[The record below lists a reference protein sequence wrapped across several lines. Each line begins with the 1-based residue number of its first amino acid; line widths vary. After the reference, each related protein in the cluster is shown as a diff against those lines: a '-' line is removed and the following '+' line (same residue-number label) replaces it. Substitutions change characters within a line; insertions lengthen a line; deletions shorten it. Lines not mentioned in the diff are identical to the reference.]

1 MELQEKINFWQSG
14 AKSDLEAAQR
24 LLEVDKYNQALFF
37 LHLALEKTIK
47 GLVLKNT
54 KESPLPIHN
63 LERLAIDASIGID
76 EEKGSQLREIN
87 SYNISGRYDSY
98 KLEFYK
104 KANKEYALKWFEI
117 GKKLFQF
124 FQKKYE

>member
-1 MELQEKINFWQSG
+1 MELQEKINYWFESSKRDFDVVETLL
-14 AKSDLEAAQR
+14 KSN
-24 LLEVDKYNQALFF
+24 KYSQGLFF
-37 LHLALEKTIK
+37 LHLAIEKAIK

-54 KESPLPIHN
+54 GESSLPIHN
-63 LERLAIDASIGID
+63 LERLTCDASIEVSED
-76 EEKGSQLREIN
+76 MKLQLREIN
-87 SYNISGRYDSY
+87 SYNISARYDTY

-117 GKKLFQF
+117 GKKLFNF